1 MDSKVRQVMAIVLDV
16 PESAI
21 GPGFSSSSV
30 STWDS
35 IRHLNLV
42 MAIEEAFGVT
52 FSSDEMATLD
62 SYDAIVQ
69 ALGRLLTS

>member
-1 MDSKVRQVMAIVLDV
+1 MDAKVRQVMAVVLDV
-16 PESAI
+16 PEREI
-21 GPGFSSSSV
+21 GPGFSSASV

-42 MAIEEAFGVT
+42 MAIEESFGIT
-52 FSSDEMATLD
+52 FSSDQMVTLD

-69 ALGRLLTS
+69 AIGRLRAP